1 MKNEDFNSTMVSFNL
16 GRFALLSFCHHLK
29 PNFSPVLSHEN
40 RRRASILLTSTIL
53 LNRKQNHSTL
63 AMSPTSSS
71 TGYLNATAAYNLD
84 QDLFK
89 SFSLEQLMEL
99 AGLSVAQAVH
109 EVLAPKGSGNPE
121 RKKVLILC
129 GPGNN
134 GGDGLV
140 AARHLQLFGYEV
152 QILYP
157 KQSKKE
163 PHYSRL
169 VDQCQDVGVEFIN
182 EMPNVEEVGDGLGI
196 VDALFGFS
204 FRGEIREP
212 FGEILHRVMDIQE
225 YKKEKVKVIS
235 VDVPS
240 GWNVDDGDVSGLG
253 FTPDVLISLTAPK
266 LSSKTFMGRHFVGG
280 RFLPSKLAEKYD
292 IQVCALSSFFQVCNN
307 QTWIRESYN
316 LLQVTRLGTL
326 LFVVSKYVLKR
337 LIYDGKWIQ
346 NVLNDRKL
354 AH

>member
-1 MKNEDFNSTMVSFNL
+1 
-16 GRFALLSFCHHLK
+16 
-29 PNFSPVLSHEN
+29 
-40 RRRASILLTSTIL
+40 
-53 LNRKQNHSTL
+53 
-63 AMSPTSSS
+63 
-71 TGYLNATAAYNLD
+71 
-84 QDLFK
+84 
-89 SFSLEQLMEL
+89 MEL